1 MENEIKRLP
10 DSELEIMMAIWEI
23 GVPATSSDVIKNLHN
38 EKKWKLTS
46 VLTFLT
52 RLVNKGF
59 LKCEKQYGTNVYTAI
74 IDEKDY
80 LHRENQSFLQR
91 FYGNSLKAFVSTL
104 VENNSIS
111 SHELKELKEF
121 IEKAN
126 KDEI

>member
-1 MENEIKRLP
+1 MDNEIKRLP

-23 GVPATSSDVIKNLHN
+23 GKPVTSGDVIKNLHN

-59 LKCEKQYGTNVYTAI
+59 LKCEKQYGTNIYTAI
-74 IDEKDY
+74 IDEKTY
-80 LHRENQSFLQR
+80 LSQENQSFLQR

-104 VENNSIS
+104 VENKSIS
-111 SHELKELKEF
+111 PQELEELREF

-126 KDEI
+126 KDDL